1 VIALNTRPAAR
12 TSSGLLQGISEDGIC
27 VFRGVPYAAPPVG
40 ARRFAP
46 PEPPAPWSGT
56 RDAGHD
62 GPIAPQP
69 PSRLRAA
76 MGEFTAPQ
84 SEDCLT
90 LTITTPATD
99 HQKRPVLLWLHGGAF
114 WTGAGSL
121 PWYSGASL
129 SRHGNVVVVGV
140 NYRLGA
146 LGFMSLS
153 GVSSANLGLQDQL
166 AALNWVSDEIAAFGG
181 DPDNITVVG
190 QSAGG
195 LAILALLAQPAARSR
210 FRRAILQSA
219 AFRMVRTIDAAERV
233 GQSVQDALGLPDTNG
248 WGAVTSDQI
257 NIAQFAVAKA
267 SAAFAQIDPPFLP
280 VIDNRLVSEDL
291 IGAALEGA
299 QNCDLL
305 LGWNR
310 DEAAAFFAPD
320 PRIEQAGTE
329 QLREVFGRFF
339 GDRADQALDEYRL
352 RVHAPSAGAVLTA
365 LLGDAAFAADAVA
378 FAQRLH
384 RAGRAA
390 FVYRFD
396 WSAHQHE
403 FGACHCIEMPFM
415 FDTLPAWQ
423 APMLSGGDPEA
434 MRRLAAQMRDAWIGF
449 ARSGDPSHPG
459 LPSWPRHGEGLETM
473 IFDTA
478 CRVVN
483 DPSGRQRWS
492 YWP

>member
-1 VIALNTRPAAR
+1 MNTRPVVR
-12 TSSGLLQGISEDGIC
+12 TSSGLLQGTTEDGVC

-46 PEPPAPWSGT
+46 PAPPIPWSGT
-56 RDAGHD
+56 RDAARD
-62 GPIAPQP
+62 GPVAPQP

-90 LTITTPATD
+90 LTITTPAAD
-99 HQKRPVLLWLHGGAF
+99 RQKRPVLLWLHGGAF

-129 SRHGNVVVVGV
+129 TRHGNVIVVGV

-146 LGFMSLS
+146 LGFMSLA
-153 GVSSANLGLQDQL
+153 GVSPANLGLQDQV
-166 AALNWVSDEIAAFGG
+166 AALNWVSDEIGAFGG

-195 LAILALLAQPAARSR
+195 LAILALLAQPEARSR

-219 AFRMVRTIDAAERV
+219 AFRMVRTIDAAQRV
-233 GQSVQDALGLPDTNG
+233 GQSVQDALGLADTSG
-248 WGAVTSDQI
+248 WSAVTADQL
-257 NIAQFAVAKA
+257 NAAQFAVAKA

-280 VIDNRLVSEDL
+280 VIDHRFIHEDL
-291 IGAALEGA
+291 MGAALEGA
-299 QNCDLL
+299 RDCDLL

-320 PRIEQAGTE
+320 PRIEQADE
-329 QLREVFGRFF
+329 RQLREVFGRFF
-339 GDRADQALDEYRL
+339 GDRADQALAEYRL
-352 RVHAPSAGAVLTA
+352 RATSTSPGPGTLLTA
-365 LLGDAAFAADAVA
+365 LLGDAAFGADTVA

-384 RAGRAA
+384 QAGQAA

-396 WSAHQHE
+396 WSADQNA

-423 APMLSGGDPEA
+423 APMLSRGDPDA

-449 ARSGDPSHPG
+449 ARNGNPSHPG
-459 LPSWPRHGEGLETM
+459 LPRWPRHGEGLETM

-478 CRVVN
+478 CRVVS

-492 YWP
+492 HWP